1 MIEGVMGYYGFQF
14 ADFSIL
20 FSAHLFVGL
29 FFDAKAAKESGIVN
43 CQFVFLCLGRAV
55 FHFAYAGVDPA
66 ELYVCFSD

>member
-29 FFDAKAAKESGIVN
+29 FFDAKTAEEHRVIA
-43 CQFVFLCLGRAV
+43 CQPAFLCLGRAV
-55 FHFAYAGVDPA
+55 FYFAYAGVDPA